1 LSSWTGGLSRA
12 YHVLYIDVSDV
23 LRPPGLDVLVVLLA
37 MLGAILVSI
46 QPVTSPIIASRIAL
60 DPTLI
65 ATALFLA
72 IRSSAGLATLIQNGI
87 LGVYLSYPIHKVAVA
102 VMLFVSRV
110 AIPSVLILA
119 TPLATILILLGPT
132 LYEGLDVILGMYFA
146 FLFQSALYGS
156 IFILIAVMVKSQ
168 ATSGVLSVAAYFTYT
183 ALHLILTGIGGAMGN
198 DVVRRV
204 GEALYL
210 PDIAYYA
217 YSNIDH
223 EVWQLTLVPAL
234 TILVLVA
241 YLAYMSRRFE
251 VL

>member
-1 LSSWTGGLSRA
+1 LRSWTGGLSRA

-46 QPVTSPIIASRIAL
+46 QPVTSPLVASRMAL

-72 IRSSAGLATLIQNGI
+72 IRSSAGLAMLIQSGI
-87 LGVYLSYPIHKVAVA
+87 LSVYLTYPIHRVTVAVI
-102 VMLFVSRV
+102 LLVSRV
-110 AIPSVLILA
+110 VIPSAIILA
-119 TPLATILILLGPT
+119 TPLATTLILLGST
-132 LYEGLDVILGMYFA
+132 LYRGLDVILGMYLA
-146 FLFQSALYGS
+146 FLLQSILYGS
-156 IFILIAVMVKSQ
+156 IFLLIAVMVKSQ
-168 ATSGVLSVAAYFTYT
+168 ATSGILSVAAYFTYV
-183 ALHLILTGIGGAMGN
+183 ALHLILTGIGGAMGS
-198 DVVRRV
+198 DVVRRI
-204 GEALYL
+204 GEAMYL

-217 YSNIDH
+217 YSNLDH

-234 TILVLVA
+234 TTLALVA